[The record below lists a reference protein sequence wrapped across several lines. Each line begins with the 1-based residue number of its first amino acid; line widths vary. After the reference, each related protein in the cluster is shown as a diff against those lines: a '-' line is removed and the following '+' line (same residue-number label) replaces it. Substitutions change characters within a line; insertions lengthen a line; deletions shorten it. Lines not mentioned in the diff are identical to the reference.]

1 MTNVIIVGGGW
12 AGLATAVE
20 LCQHGVPV
28 TLLEATR
35 QLGGRARCVAFD
47 AERVDNGQHLMIGA
61 YRETL
66 RLLTRV
72 HAPHAPP
79 IVRRRLQ
86 LRMHT
91 AAEEFSLTAPHLPA
105 PLHLVAAL
113 LNARGISASERRNA
127 LRFCVAL
134 AWRRFQLTQDISL
147 AQLLAQHRQIP
158 RLIECLWEPLCLAT
172 LNTPINAASAQVFLA
187 VLRDAFARRRA
198 DSDLLFAATDLGQLF
213 PAPALEYVEQHGGR
227 VILGER
233 VSELRIV
240 NDAIEAAATTQQ
252 LHSSAHVVLA
262 TPAYAT
268 ARLLAPHAP
277 LQTITRNL
285 EQLNYEPICTVY
297 LRYPAHV
304 TLDTDMVGFTGT
316 LTQWLID
323 RAHCDQHGLMA
334 AVISARGAHMDLSNE
349 ELTVH
354 VCKEIAQ
361 RYPAWPAP
369 YSSMV
374 IREKRATFACRVGIN
389 ALRPANATPVR
400 GLWLAGD
407 YTNTGYPATLEGAV
421 RSGVECARQILLMEC
436 GGLPPLS
443 RREQAPAL
451 HTPIKSMPISN

>member
-12 AGLATAVE
+12 AGLAAAVE

-47 AERVDNGQHLMIGA
+47 AERVDNGQHLLIGA

-66 RLLTRV
+66 RLLALV

-79 IVRRRLQ
+79 IMRQRLQ

-113 LNARGISASERRNA
+113 LNARGISTSERHKA
-127 LRFCVAL
+127 LRFCIAL
-134 AWRRFQLTQDISL
+134 AWRRFQLADDISL
-147 AQLLAQHRQIP
+147 AQLLAQHRQTP

-172 LNTPINAASAQVFLA
+172 MNTPLNEASAQVFLT

-198 DSDLLFAATDLGQLF
+198 DSDLLFAAMDLGNFF
-213 PAPALEYVEQHGGR
+213 PTAALEYIEQHGGR
-227 VILGER
+227 VVLAER
-233 VSELRIV
+233 IGELRIA
-240 NDAIEAAATTQQ
+240 NGAIAGAASAQQ
-252 LHSSAHVVLA
+252 LHASENVVLA
-262 TPAYAT
+262 TPAYAA
-268 ARLLAPHAP
+268 ARLLIPHVA
-277 LQTITRNL
+277 LQTIARNL
-285 EQLNYEPICTVY
+285 EQFTYEPICTVY

-304 TLDTDMVGFTGT
+304 TLNTGMAGFTGT

-323 RAHCDQHGLMA
+323 RAHCEQPGLLT
-334 AVISARGAHMDLSNE
+334 AVISARGAHMDLDNE
-349 ELTVH
+349 ALIQRVRA
-354 VCKEIAQ
+354 EIALY
-361 RYPAWPAP
+361 YPAWPAP
-369 YSSMV
+369 YDAMV

-407 YTNTGYPATLEGAV
+407 YTATGYPATLEGAV
-421 RSGVECARQILLMEC
+421 RSGVQCATQILAA
-436 GGLPPLS
+436 S
-443 RREQAPAL
+443 
-451 HTPIKSMPISN
+451 KSMPISN

>member
-1 MTNVIIVGGGW
+1 M
-12 AGLATAVE
+12 E
-20 LCQHGVPV
+20 LCQHSVPV

-66 RLLTRV
+66 RLLALV

-91 AAEEFSLTAPHLPA
+91 AAEEFSLTAPNLPA

-113 LNARGISASERRNA
+113 LSARGITASERHNA
-127 LRFCVAL
+127 LRFCIAL
-134 AWRRFQLTQDISL
+134 AWRRFELADDISL
-147 AQLLAQHRQIP
+147 AQLLAQHRQPP

-172 LNTPINAASAQVFLA
+172 LNTPLNAASAQVFLT

-198 DSDLLFAATDLGQLF
+198 DSDLLFAATDLGHFF
-213 PAPALEYVEQHGGR
+213 PAAALEYIEQHGGR
-227 VILGER
+227 VILAER
-233 VSELRIV
+233 ASELHIA
-240 NDAIEAAATTQQ
+240 NDAIIGAATTQQ
-252 LHSSAHVVLA
+252 LHSSDHVVLA

-268 ARLLAPHAP
+268 ARLLAPHAS
-277 LQTITRNL
+277 LQTIARNL
-285 EQLNYEPICTVY
+285 EQLDYEPICTVY

-304 TLDTDMVGFTGT
+304 TLNTNLVGFTGT

-323 RAHCDQHGLMA
+323 RAHCDQPGLMA

-349 ELTVH
+349 ELT
-354 VCKEIAQ
+354 Q
-361 RYPAWPAP
+361 RVRDEVARYYPAWPAP
-369 YSSMV
+369 YNSMV

-389 ALRPANATPVR
+389 SLRPANATPVH

-407 YTNTGYPATLEGAV
+407 YTATGYPATLEGAV
-421 RSGVECARQILLMEC
+421 RSGVECARQILAA
-436 GGLPPLS
+436 S
-443 RREQAPAL
+443 
-451 HTPIKSMPISN
+451 KSIPISN

>member
-1 MTNVIIVGGGW
+1 MFTMTNVTIVGGGW
-12 AGLATAVE
+12 AGLATAIE

-28 TLLEATR
+28 TLIEAAR

-66 RLLTRV
+66 RLLTLV
-72 HAPHAPP
+72 HAPAP
-79 IVRRRLQ
+79 VRRRLQ

-91 AAEEFSLTAPHLPA
+91 SADEFSLTAPHLPA

-113 LNARGISASERRNA
+113 ITARGISAYERRCA
-127 LRFCVAL
+127 LQFCIAL
-134 AWRRFQLTQDISL
+134 AWRRFQLAQDISL
-147 AQLLAQHRQIP
+147 AQLLAQHRQTP

-172 LNTPINAASAQVFLA
+172 MNTPLNEASAQVFLA

-198 DSDLLFAATDLGQLF
+198 DSDLLFAATDLGQTF
-213 PAPALEYVEQHGGR
+213 PAPALEFIERHGGR
-227 VILGER
+227 VVLGER
-233 VSELRIV
+233 ATELRIA
-240 NDAIEAAATTQQ
+240 NDAIAAVVTAQQ
-252 LHSSAHVVLA
+252 LHASHHVVLA

-277 LQTITRNL
+277 LQTIAHNL

-304 TLDTDMVGFTGT
+304 TLHTDMVGFTGT
-316 LTQWLID
+316 LTQWLVD
-323 RAHCDQHGLMA
+323 RAHCDQPGLMA
-334 AVISARGAHMDLSNE
+334 AVISARGAHMDLGND
-349 ELTVH
+349 ELIQRVRD
-354 VCKEIAQ
+354 EIAQ
-361 RYPAWPAP
+361 RYPAWPAH

-389 ALRPANATPVR
+389 ALRPANTTPVR

-407 YTNTGYPATLEGAV
+407 YTATGYPATLEGAV
-421 RSGVECARQILLMEC
+421 RSGVECARQILA
-436 GGLPPLS
+436 
-443 RREQAPAL
+443 RA
-451 HTPIKSMPISN
+451 TK